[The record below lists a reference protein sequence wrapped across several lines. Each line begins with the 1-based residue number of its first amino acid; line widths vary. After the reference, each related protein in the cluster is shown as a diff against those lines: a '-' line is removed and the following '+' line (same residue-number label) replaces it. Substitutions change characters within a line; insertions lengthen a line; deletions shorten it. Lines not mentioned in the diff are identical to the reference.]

1 MNAFRTG
8 DNLLGELRSVARDN
22 DVVVVDGIY
31 DNWEGVR
38 DVASQQEYIL
48 RQSNYPG
55 FRSIVPADMN
65 ELDGVIGSL
74 VCPGIFPSPCGQALF
89 SIMHCLSNFTVSQS
103 VPHADLH
110 VPISG
115 LIYLNSEEECMG
127 EPVFFRHRRTGLGA
141 FPRTTREVEAA
152 AVRGGYCDVSEMLD
166 ELRGCHPG
174 PSIYE
179 PGASSDWELVQT
191 IEMQPNR
198 LLLFDAWLFHAP
210 IGIELFGR
218 DKRGPRFTQN
228 LFLSAE
234 FEWPSAGVVSF
245 RQ

>member
-1 MNAFRTG
+1 
-8 DNLLGELRSVARDN
+8 LREPRSIARRN

-38 DVASQQEYIL
+38 AIASRQEFII

-55 FRSIVPADMN
+55 FRSIVSADTHD
-65 ELDGVIGSL
+65 LDRVIESL
-74 VCPGIFPSPCGQALF
+74 VCPGIFPSPSGQALF
-89 SIMHCLSNFTVSQS
+89 SMMNRSSDFTASQS

-115 LIYLNSEEECMG
+115 LIYLNSESECIG
-127 EPVFFRHRRTGLGA
+127 GTSFFRHRRTGLGA
-141 FPRTTREVEAA
+141 FPRTVREAEAA
-152 AVRGGYCDVSEMLD
+152 AIRGGYGDVSEMLD
-166 ELRGCHPG
+166 ELRGCQPG

-179 PGASSDWELVQT
+179 PGALSDWELVQT
-191 IEMQPNR
+191 IDMKSNR

-210 IGIELFGR
+210 VGIELFGCNE
-218 DKRGPRFTQN
+218 RGPRITQN
-228 LFLSAE
+228 LFLMAE